1 MEINKVVLNGVEY
14 AVSDTQ
20 AKLITDLL
28 GKRVDYLETEAAR
41 LEKKI
46 DENKYKIQLID
57 LDADDTKAELQQLK
71 DSLTNV
77 VTWREIRE

>member
-14 AVSDTQ
+14 TISDTQ

-46 DENKYKIQLID
+46 DDNKYKIQLID
-57 LDADDTKAELQQLK
+57 LDTDDTKAELQQLRE
-71 DSLTNV
+71 SLTNV
-77 VTWREIRE
+77 VTWREVR

>member
-46 DENKYKIQLID
+46 DDNKYKLQLID
-57 LDADDTKAELQQLK
+57 LDADDTKAELAQLK
-71 DSLTNV
+71 EDLDNPSLRWLEV
-77 VTWREIRE
+77 R